1 MCMLKQLLNTNH
13 YQQKTIFFVFV
24 THISII
30 KDKQVSEVIK
40 FFHSTVHRVWEK
52 EHCG

>member
-13 YQQKTIFFVFV
+13 YQQKAIFFLFV